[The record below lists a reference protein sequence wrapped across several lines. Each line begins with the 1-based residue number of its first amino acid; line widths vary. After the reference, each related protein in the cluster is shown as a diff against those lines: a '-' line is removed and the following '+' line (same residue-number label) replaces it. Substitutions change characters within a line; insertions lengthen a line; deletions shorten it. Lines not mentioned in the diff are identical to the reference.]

1 MLLLCSGPLPASG
14 QCPAF
19 QWNDFTKTLVQPNKD
34 CNTAGSV
41 SIRYSNNI
49 VGVDDLR
56 YQFGSGPNGPWFQ
69 EVDAPSPGATV
80 KVDVPTSMDGK
91 TLFVRITTQC
101 GTSNRTDYWS
111 MGRIDLRKSETVS
124 LRTSSTPA
132 GSGVGSS
139 GGVQAWIDGPSNF
152 TEATFNLYKRNDPN
166 TVIAYATLDA
176 PLRRRHV
183 LQPAERRLHGDCHGQ
198 TGLYADHHGIELERR
213 RLQIGRQ
220 T

>member
-1 MLLLCSGPLPASG
+1 MQKTSTSTTWFFGWVCALLLLCSGPLPASG

-41 SIRYSNNI
+41 SIRYSNNV

-124 LRTSSTPA
+124 LRTSSTRPVRA
-132 GSGVGSS
+132 WVRAAACRLGSTVPPISRKR
-139 GGVQAWIDGPSNF
+139 PS
-152 TEATFNLYKRNDPN
+152 TCISATIPTR
-166 TVIAYATLDA
+166 
-176 PLRRRHV
+176 
-183 LQPAERRLHGDCHGQ
+183 
-198 TGLYADHHGIELERR
+198 
-213 RLQIGRQ
+213 
-220 T
+220 

>member
-1 MLLLCSGPLPASG
+1 MQKTSTSTTWFFGWVCALLLLCSGPLPASG

-41 SIRYSNNI
+41 SIRYSNNV

-101 GTSNRTDYWS
+101 GTSNRTDP
-111 MGRIDLRKSETVS
+111 GRFGR
-124 LRTSSTPA
+124 
-132 GSGVGSS
+132 G
-139 GGVQAWIDGPSNF
+139 F
-152 TEATFNLYKRNDPN
+152 
-166 TVIAYATLDA
+166 
-176 PLRRRHV
+176 
-183 LQPAERRLHGDCHGQ
+183 
-198 TGLYADHHGIELERR
+198 ERR
-213 RLQIGRQ
+213 RAGLDRRSLQFHGSDLQ
-220 T
+220 PV